1 LGVPKRHHIRRVE
14 RHRSWLVAVKR
25 SPRRICRCF
34 YDRRY
39 GSKAAA
45 LAEAVAYRDLV
56 LATMPGWGIHQRLS
70 SRNKSGIIGV
80 CFTQQHHGR
89 RVAQFWTAYWKEDGR
104 HQRRAFSVKR
114 HGHRRAKALAVALR
128 REKEAAARPEPPPI
142 ARGPL
147 SNTGVLGVCRRII
160 RGVPVYVAVWREN
173 GKQRMRGF
181 SATRHGDAKALTLA
195 IETRRQ
201 KHRPR
206 RPERRGTARD
216 RGGED
221 AGSRRP
227 R

>member
-1 LGVPKRHHIRRVE
+1 MPKHHHIQRVE

-25 SPRRICRCF
+25 SPRRIRRCF

-39 GSKAAA
+39 GGKTAA

-56 LATMPGWGIHQRLS
+56 LATLPDWGIHQRLS

-80 CFTQQHHGR
+80 CFTQQHQGR
-89 RVAQFWTAYWKEDGR
+89 RVYPFWTAYWKEDGR
-104 HQRRAFSVKR
+104 HHRRAFSVKR
-114 HGHRRAKALAVALR
+114 HGHRSAKALAVALR
-128 REKEAAARPEPPPI
+128 REKVAAARPELPPL
-142 ARGPL
+142 AREPL

-181 SATRHGDAKALTLA
+181 SATRYGDAKALTLA

-201 KHRPR
+201 NHRPR
-206 RPERRGTARD
+206 RQGRRTARD
-216 RGGED
+216 RGDEE
-221 AGSRRP
+221 AGSSRP